1 MMKKVYI
8 PLIVLVLLLAS
19 CGLFKSAEELYIEAS
34 KKREIGESK
43 ESIILLR
50 QLISKYAVH
59 EKAPDAQYLIAEI
72 YYRDLRD
79 FSKAIDEYEILKISF
94 PNSAK
99 VPFALFMQGFI
110 YANMLSDFKLAEKYY
125 TEFLNKF
132 SDHELA
138 ESVSFELKYLGLD
151 INEIP
156 TLKHLTKT
164 K

>member
-1 MMKKVYI
+1 MKYI
-8 PLIVLVLLLAS
+8 YISLSILTLLLAA
-19 CGLFKSAEELYIEAS
+19 CDLFKSAEQLYTEAS
-34 KKREIGESK
+34 MKRDLGEPK

-50 QLISKYAVH
+50 QIISKYADH

-79 FSKAIDEYEILKISF
+79 FSKAIDEYEVLINNFS
-94 PNSAK
+94 SSTK

-110 YANMLSDFKLAEKYY
+110 YANMLSDYKLAKIYY
-125 TEFLNKF
+125 TEFMNKF
-132 SDHELA
+132 SEHELA

>member
-1 MMKKVYI
+1 MKKVYI
-8 PLIVLVLLLAS
+8 SLNIFILLLAG
-19 CGLFKSAEELYIEAS
+19 CGLFKSAEELYTEAS
-34 KKREIGESK
+34 IKRDLGEPK

-50 QLISKYAVH
+50 QIISKYAVH
-59 EKAPDAQYLIAEI
+59 EKASDAQYLIAEI

-79 FSKAIDEYEILKISF
+79 FSKAIDEYEVLINNFS
-94 PNSAK
+94 SSTK

-110 YANMLSDFKLAEKYY
+110 YANMLSDYKLAKIYY
-125 TEFLNKF
+125 TEFMNKF
-132 SDHELA
+132 SEHELA

-156 TLKHLTKT
+156 TLQHLTKT

>member
-1 MMKKVYI
+1 MKKVYI
-8 PLIVLVLLLAS
+8 SLSILILFISACS
-19 CGLFKSAEELYIEAS
+19 LFKSAEDLYSEAHI
-34 KKREIGESK
+34 KRDLGQPK
-43 ESIILLR
+43 ESIILLK

-59 EKAPDAQYLIAEI
+59 QKAPDAQYLIAEI

-79 FSKAIDEYEILKISF
+79 FSKAIDEYETLKNSF
-94 PNSAK
+94 PNSSK

-110 YANMLSDFKLAEKYY
+110 YANMLSDFKLAKIYY
-125 TEFLNKF
+125 TEFLNKY
-132 SDHELA
+132 SEHELA

>member
-8 PLIVLVLLLAS
+8 SLSSLILLLAA
-19 CGLFKSAEELYIEAS
+19 CGLFKSAEDMYIEATS
-34 KKREIGESK
+34 KRDLGEPK

-79 FSKAIDEYEILKISF
+79 FSQAIDEYETLKNDF

-99 VPFALFMQGFI
+99 VPFALFMQGFV
-110 YANMLSDFKLAEKYY
+110 YANMLSDFKLAKKYY

>member
-1 MMKKVYI
+1 MI
-8 PLIVLVLLLAS
+8 LLTG
-19 CGLFKSAEELYIEAS
+19 CEIFKSAEDLYLDAEAKRNSGNSKEALVLLKKITNKFSDHQKAS
-34 KKREIGESK
+34 K
-43 ESIILLR
+43 
-50 QLISKYAVH
+50 
-59 EKAPDAQYLIAEI
+59 AQYLIAEI

-79 FSKAIDEYEILKISF
+79 FSIAIEEYENLKNSF
-94 PNSAK
+94 PNSSK

-110 YANMLSDFKLAEKYY
+110 YANMLSDFKLAKIYY
-125 TEFLNKF
+125 TEFLNKY
-132 SDHELA
+132 SEHELA

>member
-1 MMKKVYI
+1 MKKVYI
-8 PLIVLVLLLAS
+8 SLNIFILLLAG
-19 CGLFKSAEELYIEAS
+19 CGLFKSAEELYTEAS
-34 KKREIGESK
+34 IKRDLGEPK

-50 QLISKYAVH
+50 QIISKYAVH
-59 EKAPDAQYLIAEI
+59 EKASDAQYLIAEI

-79 FSKAIDEYEILKISF
+79 FSKAIDEYETLKNNF
-94 PNSAK
+94 PNSTK

-110 YANMLSDFKLAEKYY
+110 YANMLSDFKLAKKYY

-132 SDHELA
+132 SKHELA

-156 TLKHLTKT
+156 TLKHLTNT